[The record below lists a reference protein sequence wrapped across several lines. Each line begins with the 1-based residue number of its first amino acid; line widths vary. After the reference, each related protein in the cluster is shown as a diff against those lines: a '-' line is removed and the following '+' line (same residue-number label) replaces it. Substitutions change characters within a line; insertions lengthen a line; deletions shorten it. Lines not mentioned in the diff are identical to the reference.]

1 MTYVADTRVPLE
13 LKIKGAL
20 KLPKNQI
27 AKLNYVFL
35 NGFDC

>member
-13 LKIKGAL
+13 LKIKGDL

-27 AKLNYVFL
+27 AKLNYVFFKS
-35 NGFDC
+35 FDC